1 VAFLKKAND
10 SEGESMKK
18 HTTKSNAV
26 SPADISACSTV
37 AVDLAK
43 NVFQIAGEDALGQ
56 VMYEERIKSREA
68 FSTFLRK
75 LPTGVTVLMETGP
88 GAQAWA
94 RLSQAQ
100 GNQARILP
108 AQHVANHRSGAKND
122 RNDVLAILRAGR
134 DVNITPVPIKSTAQ
148 LAMQALHRAR
158 QGYVKRRT
166 SMGNQIRGL
175 LLEQGIAM
183 PQGTAT
189 LSRNV
194 PRILEDATQ
203 PLPDMLRELIDEML
217 GEWGQLGERIDVLTG
232 RLETAAREDET
243 AKRLMTVR
251 GIGPIIATAL
261 LAKQTEPERFANAR
275 MFAAYFGTVPEQHSS
290 GSKIRLGKICK
301 RGDVYLRS
309 LAIQG
314 AHAVLRQVRP
324 DSDHPD
330 DHRLRRWLSRH
341 GQKGA
346 AVRLANRNLRIVWVL
361 LQNDQTY
368 RRQPVGCQEATMNR

>member
-1 VAFLKKAND
+1 
-10 SEGESMKK
+10 MKK
-18 HTTKSNAV
+18 HTTKSNAL
-26 SPADISACSTV
+26 SPADISVCSTV

-43 NVFQIAGEDALGQ
+43 NVFQIAGEDTLGQ

-68 FSTFLRK
+68 FFAFLRK
-75 LPTGVTVLMETGP
+75 LPAGVMVLMETGP

-94 RLSQAQ
+94 RLLQAQ
-100 GNQARILP
+100 SNPVRILP

-134 DVNITPVPIKSTAQ
+134 DVNVASVPVKSTAQ

-175 LLEQGIAM
+175 LLEQGISMA
-183 PQGTAT
+183 QGAAT
-189 LSRNV
+189 LSRTV

-217 GEWGQLGERIDVLTG
+217 GEWSHLAERIDVLTG
-232 RLETAAREDET
+232 RLEAAAREDET

-261 LAKQTEPERFANAR
+261 LAKQTEPERFTNAR

-290 GSKIRLGKICK
+290 GEKVRLGKMSK
-301 RGDVYLRS
+301 RGDGYLRS

-314 AHAVLRQVRP
+314 AHAVLRQVRA
-324 DSDHPD
+324 DSEHPD

-368 RRQPVGCQEATMNR
+368 RRQPAGHQGATMNH

>member
-1 VAFLKKAND
+1 
-10 SEGESMKK
+10 MKK
-18 HTTKSNAV
+18 HTIKSNAL
-26 SPADISACSTV
+26 SSADVSACSTV

-43 NVFQIAGEDALGQ
+43 NVFQIAGEDTFGE
-56 VMYEERIKSREA
+56 VIYESRIKSREA
-68 FSTFLRK
+68 FVAFLK
-75 LPTGVTVLMETGP
+75 TLPPGVTVLMETGP
-88 GAQAWA
+88 GAQSWA
-94 RLSQAQ
+94 RLLQAQ
-100 GNQARILP
+100 GNPVRILP

-122 RNDVLAILRAGR
+122 RNDALAILRSGR
-134 DVNITPVPIKSTAQ
+134 DVNIASVPVKSTAQ
-148 LAMQALHRAR
+148 LAMQALHRIR

-166 SMGNQIRGL
+166 AMGNQIRGL

-183 PQGTAT
+183 AQGAVA

-203 PLPDMLRELIDEML
+203 PLPDMLRELIDELL
-217 GEWGQLGERIDVLTG
+217 GEWSQLDERIDVLTG
-232 RLETAAREDET
+232 RLEAAARQDET

-251 GIGPIIATAL
+251 GIGPVIATAL

-275 MFAAYFGTVPEQHSS
+275 MFAAYFGTVPEQNSS
-290 GSKIRLGKICK
+290 GQKTRLGKICK
-301 RGDVYLRS
+301 RGDGYIRS
-309 LAIQG
+309 LSIQG

-324 DSDHPD
+324 DSEHPD
-330 DHRLRRWLSRH
+330 DRRLRRWLSRH

-368 RRQPVGCQEATMNR
+368 RRQPADCQEAAMNH